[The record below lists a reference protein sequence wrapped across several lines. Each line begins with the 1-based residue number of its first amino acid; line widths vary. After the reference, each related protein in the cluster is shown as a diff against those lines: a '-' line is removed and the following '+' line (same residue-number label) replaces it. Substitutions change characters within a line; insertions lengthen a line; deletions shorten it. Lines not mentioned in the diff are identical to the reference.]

1 MGSTF
6 NSTKS
11 KTNKK
16 GRTKKMGKIKL
27 ANIKNEIKKSGTS
40 KGKFL
45 FFKED
50 SKVRVR
56 FLTDMEDGLEVS
68 FHDSF
73 QLGINVPCQ
82 EVFGRD
88 CEYCEN
94 EDLRTRNMYVWS
106 VYDYESKE
114 VKLLMAAVN
123 NCSPV
128 PALASLYE
136 SYGTLCDR
144 DYEIK
149 RIGKGQNTTYSVIPL
164 EKMKFRN
171 TKVKPMSEQAMLKC
185 IDKAYPAD
193 NSEDFEDEDETPKRN
208 KKKGAK
214 SNNKPI
220 KGKMNEPEDDNDDWD
235 DEEEGQDYES
245 MTAKEL
251 FQLCKDRDI
260 ECKPK
265 KTKEYYIDL
274 LEEADDEDS
283 DDWDDEDSDDDWED

>member
-1 MGSTF
+1 
-6 NSTKS
+6 
-11 KTNKK
+11 
-16 GRTKKMGKIKL
+16 MGKIKL
-27 ANIKNEIKKSGTS
+27 SSIKNEIKKSGTS

-56 FLTDMEDGLEVS
+56 FLTDMEDGLEVP
-68 FHDSF
+68 FHDSY
-73 QLGINVPCQ
+73 QLGVNVPCQ
-82 EVFGRD
+82 ETFGRE
-88 CEYCEN
+88 CEYCEDDN
-94 EDLRTRNMYVWS
+94 LRTRNMYVWS
-106 VYDYESKE
+106 LYDYESKE

-136 SYGTLCDR
+136 SYGTLTDR

-171 TKVKPMSEQAMLKC
+171 TKVKAMSEQAMLKC

-193 NSEDFEDEDETPKRN
+193 NSEDLEEEEDEPKKN
-208 KKKGAK
+208 KKKGTK
-214 SNNKPI
+214 TNNKPL
-220 KGKMNEPEDDNDDWD
+220 KGKMNEPEENDDWD
-235 DEEEGQDYES
+235 DEEEENDYES
-245 MTAKEL
+245 MSAKEL
-251 FQLCKDRDI
+251 FQLCKDREID
-260 ECKPK
+260 CKPK

-274 LEEADDEDS
+274 LEEADEEDS
-283 DDWDDEDSDDDWED
+283 DDWDEEEEDDDWDE

>member
-1 MGSTF
+1 
-6 NSTKS
+6 
-11 KTNKK
+11 
-16 GRTKKMGKIKL
+16 MGKISL
-27 ANIKNEIKKSGTS
+27 NNLKNEIKKSGTS

-45 FFKED
+45 YFKED
-50 SKVRVR
+50 SKIRVR
-56 FLTDMEDGLEVS
+56 FLTDMEEGLEIT

-82 EVFGRD
+82 EEFGRD

-94 EDLRTRNMYVWS
+94 EDLRTRKMYVWS

-136 SYGTLCDR
+136 SYGTLTDR

-149 RIGKGQNTTYSVIPL
+149 RVGKGQNTTYSVIPL
-164 EKMKFRN
+164 DKMKFRN
-171 TKVKPMSEQAMLKC
+171 TKVKPLSEQAVLKC

-193 NSEDFEDEDETPKRN
+193 NSEDLEDEEDTPKN
-208 KKKGAK
+208 KKKG
-214 SNNKPI
+214 NKT
-220 KGKMNEPEDDNDDWD
+220 KENTKTKTKKEEDYD
-235 DEEEGQDYES
+235 DEEETDLENDYES
-245 MTAKEL
+245 MNAKEL
-251 FQLCKDRDI
+251 YKLCVEREID
-260 ECKPK
+260 CKPK

-274 LEEADDEDS
+274 LEECDEENSNDWDEDEDNED
-283 DDWDDEDSDDDWED
+283 DDWD

>member
-1 MGSTF
+1 
-6 NSTKS
+6 
-11 KTNKK
+11 
-16 GRTKKMGKIKL
+16 MGKIKL

-56 FLTDMEDGLEVS
+56 FLTDMEDGLEVP

-82 EVFGRD
+82 EVFGRE
-88 CEYCEN
+88 CEYCDN

-149 RIGKGQNTTYSVIPL
+149 RIGKAQNTTYSVIPL
-164 EKMKFRN
+164 DKMKFRN

-274 LEEADDEDS
+274 LEEADEEDS

>member
-1 MGSTF
+1 
-6 NSTKS
+6 
-11 KTNKK
+11 
-16 GRTKKMGKIKL
+16 MGKISL
-27 ANIKNEIKKSGTS
+27 NAIKNEIKKSGTS

-56 FLTDMEDGLEVS
+56 FLTDMEDGLEVP

-73 QLGINVPCQ
+73 QLGVNVPCQ
-82 EVFGRD
+82 ETFGRD

-136 SYGTLCDR
+136 SYGTLTDR

-149 RIGKGQNTTYSVIPL
+149 RIGKGQSTTYSVIPL

-193 NSEDFEDEDETPKRN
+193 NSEDLEEEDETPKRN

-214 SNNKPI
+214 SNNKPL
-220 KGKMNEPEDDNDDWD
+220 KGKMNEPEETDDDWD
-235 DEEEGQDYES
+235 EEEETENDYDS
-245 MTAKEL
+245 MKPQEL
-251 FQLCKDRDI
+251 YKLCKERDI
-260 ECKPK
+260 DCKPK

-274 LEEADDEDS
+274 LEEADEEDS
-283 DDWDDEDSDDDWED
+283 NDDWDEEDEDDWDE

>member
-1 MGSTF
+1 
-6 NSTKS
+6 
-11 KTNKK
+11 
-16 GRTKKMGKIKL
+16 MGKISL
-27 ANIKNEIKKSGTS
+27 NAIKNEIKKSGTS

-56 FLTDMEDGLEVS
+56 FLTDMEDGLEVP

-73 QLGINVPCQ
+73 QLGVNVPCQ
-82 EVFGRD
+82 ETFGRD

-94 EDLRTRNMYVWS
+94 EDLRTRNMYIWS

-136 SYGTLCDR
+136 SYGTLTDR

-193 NSEDFEDEDETPKRN
+193 NSEDLEEEDETPKRN

-274 LEEADDEDS
+274 LEEADEEDS

>member
-1 MGSTF
+1 
-6 NSTKS
+6 
-11 KTNKK
+11 
-16 GRTKKMGKIKL
+16 MGKISL
-27 ANIKNEIKKSGTS
+27 STIKNEIKKSGTS

-50 SKVRVR
+50 SKARVR
-56 FLTDMEDGLEVS
+56 FLTDMEDGLEVP
-68 FHDSF
+68 FHDNY

-82 EVFGRD
+82 EIFGRD
-88 CEYCEN
+88 CDYCDN

-136 SYGTLCDR
+136 SYGTLIDR

-164 EKMKFRN
+164 EKRKFRN
-171 TKVKPMSEQAMLKC
+171 TKVKPLSEQAVLKC

-193 NSEDFEDEDETPKRN
+193 NSEDLEEEENEAPKKN

-214 SNNKPI
+214 SNTKP
-220 KGKMNEPEDDNDDWD
+220 KTKVEEPEETTDDDWD
-235 DEEEGQDYES
+235 DEEETENNYDAMKPQ
-245 MTAKEL
+245 EL
-251 FQLCKDRDI
+251 YKLCKERDI
-260 ECKPK
+260 DCKPK

-274 LEEADDEDS
+274 LEEADEEDS
-283 DDWDDEDSDDDWED
+283 DDDWDDEDENEDDWEE